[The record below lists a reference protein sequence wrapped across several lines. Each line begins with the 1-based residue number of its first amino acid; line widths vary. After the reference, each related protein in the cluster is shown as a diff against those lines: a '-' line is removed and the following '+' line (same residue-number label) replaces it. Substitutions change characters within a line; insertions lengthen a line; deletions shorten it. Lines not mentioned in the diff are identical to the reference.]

1 MGIYVDTDLFQ
12 FLVWVYICKKKKQF
26 LRFDAHVEPPV
37 NLSNDGGQVYLW
49 VLSVMILS
57 LDLYLPIAKSW
68 VYTCQKQKA
77 KFMA

>member
-12 FLVWVYICKKKKQF
+12 FLVWVYICKKQKQF

-37 NLSNDGGQVYLW
+37 NLSNDEGQVYLW

-57 LDLYLPIAKSW
+57 LDLYLPIAKS
-68 VYTCQKQKA
+68 
-77 KFMA
+77 